1 VSSAREGARNA
12 RGFTLIEVLVA
23 LLVMCIGVLG
33 IGKMLMMSARSND
46 SAYMRSQATA
56 LAYTILDSMRANRQ
70 AALTGSYVVDV
81 GTTPAAVSCTAAA
94 PCDSGLQAQNDL
106 NLWKGSLTSALP
118 AGDGSVNTITGTDS
132 FTGADNIT
140 ATVTVQWLDTVA
152 QQSYGGP
159 AAGNV
164 MSITLETI
172 L

>member
-1 VSSAREGARNA
+1 MKRCATKRRTA
-12 RGFTLIEVLVA
+12 GFTLIEVLVA

-33 IGKMLMMSARSND
+33 IGKMMIMSARAND

-56 LAYTILDSMRANRQ
+56 LAYTILDTMRANRQ
-70 AALTGSYVVDV
+70 AALSGSYVVPI
-81 GTTPAAVSCTAAA
+81 GTTPAPVSCTAAA

-106 NLWKGSLTSALP
+106 SQWKTSLTSELP
-118 AGDGSVNTITGTDS
+118 GGDGSVTTVTGVDTK
-132 FTGADNIT
+132 TGADNVT

-159 AAGNV
+159 AAGNTIA
-164 MSITLETI
+164 ITLETI